1 MRPPTVAIRPLAG
14 IDEIVRCEELQ
25 QEIWA
30 MPDMRDVVP
39 AHLLITAQKNGG
51 LLLGAFDGA
60 QMVGLLFGFLGR
72 ASDGTFMHCSHM
84 MGIHPAYRG
93 RGLGERLKLRQRDL
107 VLAQGLDLV
116 TWTYDPLETAN
127 ARLNIGKLGAICR
140 TYLPNLYGELH
151 DTLNQGLPT
160 DRFEVEWRLGSD
172 RVVERAAGARLRPAF
187 ETLLAAGGVIVNR
200 ARPAAPGRDVPAG
213 WTAPSDD
220 PVALVEVPVDYQ
232 RLKRDDIAAALAW
245 RTETR
250 AIFQSYLAAGYTVY
264 DIVTRQRGRR
274 RAFYVLLHGTE

>member
-1 MRPPTVAIRPLAG
+1 MKPHPIDIRPLAG
-14 IDEIVRCEELQ
+14 LDEIVRCEELQ
-25 QEIWA
+25 REVWA

-60 QMVGLLFGFLGR
+60 EMVGLLFGFLGR
-72 ASDGTFMHCSHM
+72 APDGAFKHCSHM

-93 RGLGERLKLRQRDL
+93 RGLGARLKFLQREL

-172 RVVERAAGARLRPAF
+172 RVVESAAGPRLRPAF
-187 ETLLAAGGVIVNR
+187 ESLLAAGGVIVNR
-200 ARPAAPGRDVPAG
+200 VRPAAPDRDMPAG
-213 WTAPSDD
+213 WTAPSGG
-220 PVALVEVPVDYQ
+220 PVALVEVPADYQ

-250 AIFQSYLAAGYTVY
+250 AIFQAYFAAGYTVY
-264 DIVTRQRGRR
+264 DIMTKQRGRP